1 MRAGS
6 APLSVAEH
14 RWAQTRID
22 KSVPRNDADL
32 KTAAAVRT
40 VATVDSLGV
49 AGRAG
54 MPPSGHTIISTGSH
68 GMQGALQAAMCRG
81 GKERSVDMRPQAMN
95 GSAVSV
101 SYVFEFL
108 PS

>member
-22 KSVPRNDADL
+22 KSVPRNGADL

-40 VATVDSLGV
+40 VATVGSPGV

-54 MPPSGHTIISTGSH
+54 RPPSGHTIISTGSH
-68 GMQGALQAAMCRG
+68 GMQGALQAGMCHG
-81 GKERSVDMRPQAMN
+81 GSEQSIDMRSQAMN
-95 GSAVSV
+95 GCAISV
-101 SYVFEFL
+101 S
-108 PS
+108 